1 MATRDQTIGYH
12 MGMSRTQ
19 TLVQLNQALLARLD
33 ERAAREKLS
42 RSALIRAAI
51 ERYLEDE
58 LAAEVDRR
66 IVEAYTRIPQTAAED
81 AWAEAAARDA
91 VAEEPW

>member
-1 MATRDQTIGYH
+1 

-19 TLVQLNQALLARLD
+19 TLVQLNEALLARLD
-33 ERAAREKLS
+33 ERAARESLS

-51 ERYLEDE
+51 ESYLKDD

-66 IVEAYTRIPQTAAED
+66 ILEAYTRIPQTAAED
-81 AWAEAAARDA
+81 AWAEDAARDA